1 MLALSHSSS
10 RFEVP
15 TVVTWPAR
23 PASHDG
29 GGIPLASFTVQDV
42 RTESERLTGLGVR
55 FTPRATEMG
64 PGITAVFDLRRPH
77 PIERRRQ
84 AAAWARIT
92 RGLTRPR
99 GRRYRCM

>member
-1 MLALSHSSS
+1 MLVLSHSSS
-10 RFEVP
+10 RFEVQ
-15 TVVTWPAR
+15 TVVTQPAR
-23 PASHDG
+23 PASTTAT
-29 GGIPLASFTVQDV
+29 GIPLASFTVQDV

-64 PGITAVFDLRRPH
+64 PGRTAVFDLRRPH

-92 RGLTRPR
+92 RGLTQARR
-99 GRRYRCM
+99 RRYR